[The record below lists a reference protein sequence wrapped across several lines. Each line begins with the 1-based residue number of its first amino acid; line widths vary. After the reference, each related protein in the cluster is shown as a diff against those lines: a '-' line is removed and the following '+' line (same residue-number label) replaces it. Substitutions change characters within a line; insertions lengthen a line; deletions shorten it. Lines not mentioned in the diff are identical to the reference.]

1 MKKCSI
7 YDELYKFVVENFFI
21 WINLLFKNVIFKLS
35 LPSVGKKQSAKSS
48 LPSVVFVTL
57 GKKPF
62 TECQKRHSA
71 KKLFVEC
78 QK

>member
-1 MKKCSI
+1 
-7 YDELYKFVVENFFI
+7 
-21 WINLLFKNVIFKLS
+21 
-35 LPSVGKKQSAKSS
+35 